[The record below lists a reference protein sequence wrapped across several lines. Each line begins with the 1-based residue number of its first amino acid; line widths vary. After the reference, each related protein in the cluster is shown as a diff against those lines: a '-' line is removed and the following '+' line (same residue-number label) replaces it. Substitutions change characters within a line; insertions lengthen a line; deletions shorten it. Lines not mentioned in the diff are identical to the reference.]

1 MDWGLKLRGSEGDVV
16 VIYLCDSDR
25 HVGTCFEVRSVASLG
40 PMPIKLCLSQY
51 GTLWRDC
58 KPGFLCLLYFQC
70 FGVTFPLHIL

>member
-40 PMPIKLCLSQY
+40 PMPIQLCLSQY
-51 GTLWRDC
+51 GTL
-58 KPGFLCLLYFQC
+58 
-70 FGVTFPLHIL
+70 